1 MSIKN
6 HYSEKSWD
14 SYYDKIEPKLSKT
27 IKDGEVKVQNGTLCV
42 GDTEVCSFIFDVKCI
57 KQQVFENKTIET
69 ILIEV
74 CQIDPDCS
82 KYNFRVSEPEIF
94 EIDRSQKGKP
104 ANFSKILGAKYVIY
118 DEKVFKEIWQRMIV
132 YAPTQTEIAISSI
145 GHQSNGCYAFAN
157 GMVGM
162 AGKVQD
168 DDVSYQAVDKIRPF
182 SLQVEPDITVD
193 HTTEV
198 EAAKLITEH
207 WFKATLTPVA
217 VYLYCLMIL
226 SFLTTPLR
234 KLFSVDSPRF
244 ITLLFAEPLS
254 GKTTM
259 CEIMLSFMKS
269 IPRVDLSNDTTTAGI
284 LEDVKC
290 FKDCVYLTDDFK
302 VPPTNRKAIEERV
315 NTLTRMGGN
324 LSAKK
329 TFNGTY
335 SIDSMILM
343 TAEAI
348 PGLSKSSIERM
359 LIFKMRKADFA
370 YDEENKIANNP
381 ELYGTHIL
389 MVLRWILGQDMACLC
404 NNLHD
409 GFLAERAR
417 LKSNKSFCDRRVDAY
432 AWLIATYQRLILP
445 YFESIGLESENR
457 YDRLKNYAL
466 RDLRDH
472 LRMELPKDT
481 LYKFCSEVN
490 NADDFDEYSYRTTP
504 DLSKLGLQDRDY
516 FYIFQNKLTELI
528 DKDDPVDLSML
539 LEILDREGI
548 LRKETSRTCRTTR
561 KNFGDKTILFYR
573 LSRSRI
579 NEYLDKIN
587 EEIRELEE
595 TPNDDA

>member
-6 HYSEKSWD
+6 QYSEKSWK
-14 SYYDKIEPKLSKT
+14 SYYHKIEHKLSDNVKKALSVCNGSLCIDKT
-27 IKDGEVKVQNGTLCV
+27 PI
-42 GDTEVCSFIFDVKCI
+42 CSFLFDI
-57 KQQVFENKTIET
+57 KYIKRQLRNTEITESIVM
-69 ILIEV
+69 EV

-82 KYNFRVSEPEIF
+82 GDNLRVSEPEIY

-104 ANFSKILGAKYVIY
+104 ASFSRILGAKYIIY
-118 DEKVFKEIWQRMIV
+118 YEKAFKEIWQRMIV
-132 YAPTQTEIAISSI
+132 YATTHTEIAISSI

-162 AGKVQD
+162 ADKAQE
-168 DDVSYQAVDKIRPF
+168 DDVSYHAVNKIIPF

-193 HTTEV
+193 SATEV

-207 WFKATLTPVA
+207 WFKATVTPVA

-254 GKTTM
+254 GKTIL
-259 CEIMLSFMKS
+259 CKIMLSFMKS
-269 IPRVDLSNDTTTAGI
+269 IPCVDLSNDTTTYGI
-284 LEDVKC
+284 LDDVKY

-324 LSAKK
+324 ISEKK

-335 SIDSMILM
+335 SIESMILM

-348 PGLSKSSIERM
+348 PGLSKSSLERM
-359 LIFKMRKADFA
+359 LIFKMRKSDFV
-370 YDEENKIANNP
+370 YDEENVIADNP

-409 GFLAERAR
+409 EFLAERAK

-432 AWLIATYQRLILP
+432 AWLIATYQRIILP
-445 YFESIGLESENR
+445 YFESIGLENENR
-457 YDRLKNYAL
+457 YDILKNYAL

-490 NADDFDEYSYRTTP
+490 NADGFDEYSRRSTP

-516 FYIFQNKLTELI
+516 FYIFQNKLTDLI
-528 DKDDPVDLSML
+528 DKDEPVDLSMM
-539 LEILDREGI
+539 LEILDRECI
-548 LRKETSRTCRTTR
+548 LRKETSRSSSTTR
-561 KNFGDKTILFYR
+561 KTFDDKTILVYK
-573 LSRSRI
+573 LSKSRI

-587 EEIRELEE
+587 EEIRGLEE
-595 TPNDDA
+595 THNEDA